1 MPLARRSYA
10 LTHEELE
17 ALRRLQEQSVCLSSR
32 VAGGF
37 FQLDA
42 QRVTTSI

>member
-1 MPLARRSYA
+1 

-17 ALRRLQEQSVCLSSR
+17 ALRRLQEQSVCLSSW

-37 FQLDA
+37 F
-42 QRVTTSI
+42 RPTTRE